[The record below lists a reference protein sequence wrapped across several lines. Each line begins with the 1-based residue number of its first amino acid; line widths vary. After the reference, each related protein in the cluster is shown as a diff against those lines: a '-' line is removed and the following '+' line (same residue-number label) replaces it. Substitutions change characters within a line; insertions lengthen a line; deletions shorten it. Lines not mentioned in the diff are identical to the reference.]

1 MPSKCKYIA
10 KADGFPTRLSDKT
23 MHVTSVTG
31 GHDNLTSQVQGCIF
45 NCFRRFRHHHTPRNF
60 LHYWE
65 DRAGVVPDCAV
76 LPNLQ

>member
-10 KADGFPTRLSDKT
+10 KADCYPTRLSDKM
-23 MHVTSVTG
+23 MHITSVPG
-31 GHDNLTSQVQGCIF
+31 GHENLTSQVQGFIF
-45 NCFRRFRHHHTPRNF
+45 NYFRRFRYHHTPRNF

-65 DRAGVVPDCAV
+65 DRGGGVPDCAV